1 MAEAATGS
9 VLYKKVLLKILQN
22 SQAKRG
28 SGTCV
33 FLWIL
38 QNF

>member
-1 MAEAATGS
+1 M
-9 VLYKKVLLKILQN
+9 LLKI
-22 SQAKRG
+22 SQKKLANFTKKD
-28 SGTCV
+28 SNTCV